1 VGVFIFQKGIQKV
14 HHIACSRGKL
24 NSSCYAHFSLF
35 WQFNKSFIKVGNGN
49 LLIIQEDNKKLNLV
63 RVPAEFVIKKKTF
76 CFAKSSINQSETRAE
91 PRLWP
96 EETLD

>member
-1 VGVFIFQKGIQKV
+1 
-14 HHIACSRGKL
+14 
-24 NSSCYAHFSLF
+24 
-35 WQFNKSFIKVGNGN
+35 

-91 PRLWP
+91 PRLSSNFP
-96 EETLD
+96 YPQNQIAARQLTTAD